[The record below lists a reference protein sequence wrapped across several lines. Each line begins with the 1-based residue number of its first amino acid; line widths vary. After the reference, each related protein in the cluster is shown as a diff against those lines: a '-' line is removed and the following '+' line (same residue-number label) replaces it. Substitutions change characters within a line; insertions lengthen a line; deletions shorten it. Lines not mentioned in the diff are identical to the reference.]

1 VGWSLEASSEGLGVR
16 CTMEWRLKEGV
27 TRIRG
32 MWKTFAES
40 LSYVSYHVDRKWKKG
55 TNPYPITPTL

>member
-1 VGWSLEASSEGLGVR
+1 
-16 CTMEWRLKEGV
+16 MEWRLKEGV